1 MASEAPTTRSDII
14 GHVDEG
20 FGVIA
25 DAFCRN
31 FADYGEVG
39 AALCVHVDGI
49 PVVDIAAGEADQ
61 GRLYTQDTLQLI
73 FSATKGVVAVV
84 SSMLEDQ
91 GRIDLDAPVAAYW
104 PEFAAAGKEA
114 IPVSWV
120 LSHQAGL
127 PAPPGKYTLAEV
139 LDPGRI
145 VDDLAGMEPLWE
157 PGTRHGYH
165 GITYGWLMNEIIRRV
180 TGRSVG
186 TLLAEEVTGPLGLDV
201 WIGLPE
207 EHEHRVAPLRPPL
220 SPRGD
225 TPEPVLAAM
234 GDIMRPG
241 SLAWRTL
248 TANGALEFAAQT
260 ELDNSREM
268 HAAEFPAGN
277 GITTARSLSRLYA
290 ACLDEVDGI
299 RLFGPEQVDRA
310 RAEQVRG
317 RDEVW
322 GFETAFGLG
331 FWLHTDLHPKLGP
344 GSFGHQGPGC
354 SLGFADPDS
363 GVAFGYV
370 ANQPELAGPR
380 PVNLL
385 EAVKQCTL
393 SAA

>member
-1 MASEAPTTRSDII
+1 MASDAPSTRSDLV

-20 FGVIA
+20 FGRVA
-25 DAFCRN
+25 DAFLRN
-31 FADYGEVG
+31 FTDHGEMG
-39 AALCVHVDGI
+39 AALCVHVDGVR
-49 PVVDIAAGEADQ
+49 VVDIAAGEADA
-61 GRLYTQDTLQLI
+61 RRPYTQDTLQLI
-73 FSATKGVVAVV
+73 FSATKGIVAVA
-84 SSMLEDQ
+84 SSMLEDH
-91 GRIDLDAPVAAYW
+91 GRIDLDEPVASYW
-104 PEFAAAGKEA
+104 PEFAASGKEA

-127 PAPPGKYTLAEV
+127 PAPPGEYTLAEV
-139 LDPGRI
+139 LDARRI
-145 VDDLAGMEPLWE
+145 IDDLAAMKPLWE

-165 GITYGWLMNEIIRRV
+165 GITYGWLMGEVIRRV
-180 TGRSVG
+180 TGKSVG
-186 TLLAEEVTGPLGLDV
+186 TLLADEVAGPLDLDL
-201 WIGLPE
+201 WIGLPAE
-207 EHEHRVAPLRPPL
+207 EEHRVAPLRPPL
-220 SPRGD
+220 PPSAD
-225 TPEPVLAAM
+225 SPEPVLAAM
-234 GDIMRPG
+234 GAIMKPS

-248 TANGALEFAAQT
+248 TANGALDFATQA
-260 ELDNSREM
+260 ELNNTREM

-290 ACLDEVDGI
+290 ACIGEVDGV
-299 RLFGPEQVDRA
+299 RLFGPAQADRA

-370 ANQPELAGPR
+370 ATQPELAGPR
-380 PVNLL
+380 SGNLL
-385 EAVKQCTL
+385 AAVKQCIP